1 MFLRKKKENDCWVK
15 KRQEKGENDSTQN
28 RHIRHSVKKSKCG
41 YSLLSTGTMNVYV
54 SFWGNLLFSL
64 LFILL
69 QTHQFSSVLLSYQIH
84 SCLSTFELAVPVLK
98 QYSLNYQH
106 GCSFIFFRSLFLFH
120 LPRDAFS
127 VHHVPLPSL
136 PYLSPFILDV
146 IYYLLLHIH
155 LLYICILS

>member
-1 MFLRKKKENDCWVK
+1 MDIPCCLQGPC
-15 KRQEKGENDSTQN
+15 
-28 RHIRHSVKKSKCG
+28 
-41 YSLLSTGTMNVYV
+41 NVHV
-54 SFWGNLLFSL
+54 SFWCNLLLFSL

-69 QTHQFSSVLLSYQIH
+69 QTHQFSGVLLSYQMH
-84 SCLSTFELAVPVLK
+84 SCLSTFVLAVPVLK
-98 QYSLNYQH
+98 QYSLNCQH

-155 LLYICILS
+155 LLYMYSFIRIKTP